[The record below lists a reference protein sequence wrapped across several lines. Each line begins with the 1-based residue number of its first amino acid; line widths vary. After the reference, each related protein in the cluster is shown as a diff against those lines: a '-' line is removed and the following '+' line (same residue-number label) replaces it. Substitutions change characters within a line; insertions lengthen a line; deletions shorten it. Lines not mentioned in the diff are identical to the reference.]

1 MLGATD
7 EEIIAEKENQINGLD
22 EEQRK
27 TYYTNEYE
35 EDKRICRKLSEQLKA
50 RIEPIEGDIHHI
62 KVDGRVLGYNGFE
75 EWKQKRLDQLETG
88 ELPKPQLGFF
98 TE

>member
-1 MLGATD
+1 MLGPTD

-27 TYYTNEYE
+27 AYYINEYE

-62 KVDGRVLGYNGFE
+62 KVDGRVLGYTAFA
-75 EWKQKRLDQLETG
+75 EWKDRRLDQLETG

>member
-1 MLGATD
+1 MLGPTD

-27 TYYTNEYE
+27 AYYINEYE

-62 KVDGRVLGYNGFE
+62 KVDGRVLGYTGFA
-75 EWKQKRLDQLETG
+75 EWKEKRLEQLETG
-88 ELPKPQLGFF
+88 EVPKPQLGFF